1 MRYSAFAYRLPIPI
15 IDSTDKTNGD
25 YQADRIK
32 WARRINKEQMF
43 DSFRFEGLEIGEREA
58 GKDDKESFLNM
69 RVTLMPIDEA
79 TKLQSQPEPL
89 VFTERSKFV
98 RNPAEAGTW
107 LYASGDVKSEAQG
120 FKDRTLKNDKD
131 LAAMKKDVDYV
142 QKLIKDKTKK

>member
-1 MRYSAFAYRLPIPI
+1 MRDRVSLREFDDKLELAISHATVQRLR
-15 IDSTDKTNGD
+15 
-25 YQADRIK
+25 A
-32 WARRINKEQMF
+32 
-43 DSFRFEGLEIGEREA
+43 EIGEREA